1 MVKRLLYRFSPQ
13 DWGPALAVYG
23 KGRLWQEVW
32 HQAGRSRWAE
42 GAAAVAFLWLLG
54 LLVGSFVVLHLA
66 KIPGVWLPPGGLEVA
81 RSLQASLAI
90 PAAEAG
96 AEPIGRWGLG
106 LAGLGAWVSWVAG
119 TQKLLRWV
127 GEVYGDR
134 PESRQSWRSRLLP
147 WGVALLGL
155 GLGGAIVSLV
165 GPASTLADS
174 TLTGAGLARRGEYL
188 ARWGLALGSLAL
200 GLALVYRFTPRRWRA
215 GLPLWPG
222 VRLALVLGLGIFA
235 VRGWCVGWLTGQAM
249 AYAPL
254 LTLALNLLTLYGLI
268 VLVPVGA
275 QVNLSAL
282 HHRGTGLGR
291 TWGSPPAMAPP
302 PSFDSFKI
310 KRRD

>member
-1 MVKRLLYRFSPQ
+1 MVKRFLYRFSPQ
-13 DWGPALAVYG
+13 AWGPALAVYV

-32 HQAGRSRWAE
+32 HQARRSRWAE

-54 LLVGSFVVLHLA
+54 LLLGSFVVLHLGQ
-66 KIPGVWLPPGGLEVA
+66 GVWLPPGWLEVA
-81 RSLQASLAI
+81 RSIQSGVAI
-90 PAAEAG
+90 PSTEAG
-96 AEPIGRWGLG
+96 AGPISRWGLG
-106 LAGLGAWVSWVAG
+106 LVGLGAGVSWVAG

-134 PESRQSWRSRLLP
+134 TDRAWRSRLLP
-147 WGVALLGL
+147 WGVSLLGL
-155 GLGGAIVSLV
+155 GLAGAIVSLV
-165 GPASTLADS
+165 GPASA
-174 TLTGAGLARRGEYL
+174 LTGAGLARWSEHL
-188 ARWGLALGSLAL
+188 ARWGVALGTLAL

-222 VRLALVLGLGIFA
+222 VRLAIVLGLGIFA

-249 AYAPL
+249 AYLPL

-268 VLVPVGA
+268 VLVPLGA

-282 HHRGTGLGR
+282 HYRGLSPQR
-291 TWGSPPAMAPP
+291 TWGSPTSMAPP